1 MNNII
6 RIFILIFAM
15 SVLSGQVLAQS
26 VSNEE
31 INYIIK
37 NEIWSATRTLDKQIR
52 AAQKAGNKAEVNK
65 LFKTK
70 KAVLVKRKKIMATR
84 TLDKQILAN
93 KVEYTKLIKT
103 KKNVRA
109 KKIKMLPVWG
119 NTPTFDKQLY
129 NSTFQRYKLIKT
141 KNAVLAKR
149 FAENNIVQGDVTN
162 PLTFKL
168 GLTRTIDKQILA
180 AQKAG
185 NKAEVIKL
193 KKLKKTVL
201 AKRKI
206 IMATPELNQQINAAI
221 ANYNNIIKAKKAVL
235 AKRKIIMATNKI
247 DQEIDS
253 ITKLWSNDCIDQS
266 RDSAKIIYSTLWE
279 QQIQAKCKKL
289 VKRQELLLKKKSS
302 IISKRMTQYKI
313 KPFTSG
319 EKFSI
324 TYTSKLLTP
333 ELDKEILLVNASYK
347 KLKKTRQK
355 LKHKR
360 MDENNIKSKCP
371 FPMILVSQKCR
382 QEG

>member
-26 VSNEE
+26 VSNDE

-52 AAQKAGNKAEVNK
+52 
-65 LFKTK
+65 
-70 KAVLVKRKKIMATR
+70 
-84 TLDKQILAN
+84 
-93 KVEYTKLIKT
+93 
-103 KKNVRA
+103 
-109 KKIKMLPVWG
+109 
-119 NTPTFDKQLY
+119 
-129 NSTFQRYKLIKT
+129 
-141 KNAVLAKR
+141 
-149 FAENNIVQGDVTN
+149 
-162 PLTFKL
+162 
-168 GLTRTIDKQILA
+168 A

-206 IMATPELNQQINAAI
+206 IMATPELNQKINAAI
-221 ANYNNIIKAKKAVL
+221 ANYNNIIKAKKALL

-253 ITKLWSNDCIDQS
+253 TTKLWGPDCIDQS

-279 QQIQAKCKKL
+279 QQIQVKCKKL
-289 VKRQELLLKKKSS
+289 VKRKELLLKNKSS